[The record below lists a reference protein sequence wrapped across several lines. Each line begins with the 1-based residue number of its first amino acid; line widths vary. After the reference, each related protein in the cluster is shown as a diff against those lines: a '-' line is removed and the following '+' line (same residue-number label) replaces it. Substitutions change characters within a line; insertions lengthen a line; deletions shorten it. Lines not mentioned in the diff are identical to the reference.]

1 MEETKN
7 KKRLSIKDSVYIGT
21 VVLLSAGLIT
31 TSVFL
36 TIKNKKSSFQSYY
49 DSKVA
54 AYRAENANFSK
65 GQIVFIGDS
74 ITDLYHLNDYYSD
87 LDKATYNRG
96 IGGDTTSGVLKRLD
110 VSLYDIEPSKVVLMI
125 GINDINGYIAE
136 SEIVSNYTKILDGIK
151 EHLPTTELY
160 SMSILPV
167 NSDLGANYDLKRA
180 TNTILSV
187 NAKIKPI
194 VEQHS
199 YQYLDLF
206 SQVQDGENH
215 LKKDLSDDGIHLNHN
230 GFVIWTDLVKPYLQ

>member
-1 MEETKN
+1 M
-7 KKRLSIKDSVYIGT
+7 
-21 VVLLSAGLIT
+21 SAGLIT
-31 TSVFL
+31 ASVFL
-36 TIKNKKSSFQSYY
+36 VIKKKKEPFESYY

-54 AYRAENANFSK
+54 AFRAENANFSK
-65 GQIVFIGDS
+65 DQIVFIGDS

-110 VSLYDIEPSKVVLMI
+110 VSLYDIEPSKIVLMI

-151 EHLPTTELY
+151 EHLPTAELY
-160 SMSILPV
+160 SMSVLPV
-167 NSDLGANYDLKRA
+167 NSDLGANYDLNRA
-180 TNTILSV
+180 TSTILSV
-187 NAKIKPI
+187 NSKIKPI
-194 VEQHS
+194 VESHS

-206 SQVQDGENH
+206 SQVEDGENH
-215 LKKDLSDDGIHLNHN
+215 LRKELSDDGIHLNHN